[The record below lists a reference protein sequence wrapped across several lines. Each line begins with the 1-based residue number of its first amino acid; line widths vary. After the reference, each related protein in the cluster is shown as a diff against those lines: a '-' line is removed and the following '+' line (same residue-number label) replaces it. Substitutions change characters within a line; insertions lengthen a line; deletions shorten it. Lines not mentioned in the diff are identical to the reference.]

1 MRFGYAVEQ
10 VFVRPRGGG
19 LELFVVLV
27 ALSGA
32 IKHETLRF
40 LTTNAREAVT
50 RAARQLA
57 ARGDIE
63 SAEGV
68 RLRVEVR
75 GALRDDA
82 ALRRLFVQT
91 FESSQ

>member
-1 MRFGYAVEQ
+1 MRSSYTVEQ

-19 LELFVVLV
+19 LELAFVLV

-32 IKHETLRF
+32 IKHEALRF
-40 LTTNAREAVT
+40 FSTSAPEAVA

-68 RLRVEVR
+68 RLRVEER

-91 FESSQ
+91 FESSR

>member
-1 MRFGYAVEQ
+1 M
-10 VFVRPRGGG
+10 
-19 LELFVVLV
+19 
-27 ALSGA
+27 
-32 IKHETLRF
+32 
-40 LTTNAREAVT
+40 TTNAREAVT

>member
-32 IKHETLRF
+32 IKREALCF
-40 LTTNAREAVT
+40 LTTNAPEAVV
-50 RAARQLA
+50 RAAQQLA

>member
-19 LELFVVLV
+19 LELSFVLV

-32 IKHETLRF
+32 IKREALRF
-40 LTTNAREAVT
+40 FTANASEAVA

-57 ARGDIE
+57 ARGDVE

-91 FESSQ
+91 FESGR